1 MFFFKKEDPP
11 PPRREYFGTG
21 QTTRQRVFRMVADR
35 LEALGY
41 QCSKNPEEF
50 FLFFPVERAAG
61 RYDIIWRVTDKHV
74 TVVTLSPFTV
84 SGCPREDVVLL
95 CSLAN
100 CRLLFGTFYADPE
113 GVLFL
118 VRVTQRVFST
128 MLFGMRSLESLCKG
142 YTTLAQELDKLNG
155 EG

>member
-1 MFFFKKEDPP
+1 MFFSKKEDPP
-11 PPRREYFGTG
+11 PPRRENFGTG
-21 QTTRQRVFRMVADR
+21 QATRQRVFRMEADR

-84 SGCPREDVVLL
+84 SGCPGRTWSCCAAWPTPG
-95 CSLAN
+95 CSTAPFTPT
-100 CRLLFGTFYADPE
+100 RRGT
-113 GVLFL
+113 G
-118 VRVTQRVFST
+118 SW
-128 MLFGMRSLESLCKG
+128 
-142 YTTLAQELDKLNG
+142 
-155 EG
+155 